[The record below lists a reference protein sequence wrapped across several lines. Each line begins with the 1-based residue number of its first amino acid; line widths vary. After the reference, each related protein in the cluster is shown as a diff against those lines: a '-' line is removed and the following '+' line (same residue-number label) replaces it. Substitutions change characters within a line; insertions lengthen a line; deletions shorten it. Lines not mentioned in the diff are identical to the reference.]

1 MSTHSHVGTPEWL
14 TLDRDERVWVRA
26 RPSKN
31 LLLLVV
37 AVGTALF
44 LALGIVGILFSIDVD
59 IGRTVSLV
67 VMILLLVLTAGVFL
81 LTRAREFAVTSHRV
95 CAAAGLGSKE
105 VTTIELDEVTDV
117 DIRQTGWQSLVR
129 VGDLRFVD
137 GDGEALR
144 FTSVE
149 QPNRVHERVLEAVET
164 GGDERP

>member
-1 MSTHSHVGTPEWL
+1 MSSHSHVGTPEWL

-44 LALGIVGILFSIDVD
+44 LALGVAGILFSIDVD

-67 VMILLLVLTAGVFL
+67 VMVVLLVLTAGVFL
-81 LTRAREFAVTSHRV
+81 LTRSREFAVTSHRI
-95 CAAAGLGSKE
+95 CAAAGLGAKE
-105 VTTIELDEVTDV
+105 VTTLETDAVTDV
-117 DIRQTGWQSLVR
+117 TLEQTGWQSLVK

-137 GDGEALR
+137 GDGETVR
-144 FTSVE
+144 FTSIE
-149 QPNRVHERVLEAVET
+149 NPNWVHERVLEAVEAD
-164 GGDERP
+164 GDEQS